1 MARILLPRVLLAML
15 IVSAASAAEPALYE
29 LSGRMVPR
37 LGVYVSL
44 FGVNSPYLSTTLADV
59 SGNFKF
65 KNLQPGAYTVAI
77 FSRRRGEARRTVEVG
92 PAVADHKRRVKLK
105 LELKESDFAF
115 ASLIKSNLISA
126 RQLAIPNAS
135 LRDYRE
141 AQKELSKHSADSAV
155 RLLEHAV
162 DLAPQFSAA
171 WNSLGVIA
179 YQTQKYDRAE
189 ECFREALAQDPQ
201 SYEALV
207 NLGGVLV
214 TVRKLDEAMD
224 CNLKA
229 ALLRP
234 NDALANAQLGM
245 TYFELGQDDL
255 AAKYL
260 ERTREIDP
268 AHFSHP
274 QLLLFDIHFRQG
286 RRETAADDLE
296 DFLARHPGWPQE
308 AQFQE
313 TIARLRIASR

>member
-1 MARILLPRVLLAML
+1 MVRILLRRVLLAML
-15 IVSAASAAEPALYE
+15 IATAASASEPALYE

-37 LGVYVSL
+37 LGAYVWL
-44 FGVNSPYLSTTLADV
+44 FGVNLPYLRTTLADV

-65 KNLQPGAYTVAI
+65 KNLQPGPYTIAI
-77 FSRRRGEARRTVEVG
+77 FSRRRGEARRTIEVG
-92 PAVADHKRRVKLK
+92 PAVADRKRHVKLT

-115 ASLIKSNLISA
+115 GSLIKSNLISA
-126 RQLAIPNAS
+126 RQLAIPNAA

-189 ECFREALAQDPQ
+189 ECFREALAQDAQ

-224 CNLKA
+224 YNLRA
-229 ALLRP
+229 AVLRP

-245 TYFELGQDDL
+245 TYFGLGQNDL

-274 QLLLFDIHFRQG
+274 QLLLFEIHLRQG
-286 RRETAADDLE
+286 QRKTAADDLE
-296 DFLARHPGWPQE
+296 DFLARHPGWPQ
-308 AQFQE
+308 AAKFQE